1 MCLGG
6 TIMTLQ
12 QMRYAVEIADCGS
25 INEAAKKLFISQP
38 SLSGTIKDLENELDI
53 TLFLRSNRGI
63 TITPEGA
70 EFLGYARQI
79 LEQYRLMEDKFIS
92 PEQHRKKFSVSMQHY
107 TFAVQAFI
115 RLVKRHRDHQYAFAV
130 HETRTYEVIRNVAT
144 LNSEIGVLYVNDFN
158 RKVLM
163 KLFRDSDLE
172 FIPLF
177 ECPISVYFWKN
188 HPLAGEASISLN
200 MLKDYPC
207 LSFEQ
212 GDQSS
217 LYLAEEILGET
228 EYPRTIKTTDRA
240 TMLNLM
246 VGLNGYTLCSG
257 IICEELNGSDYVA
270 IPFKEDRNHRN
281 TKMTIGYVTKRHSIM
296 SDIGKTFIDEV
307 EKYLKT
313 ISD

>member
-92 PEQHRKKFSVSMQHY
+92 PEQRRKKFSVSMQHY

-115 RLVKRHRDHQYAFAV
+115 RLVKRHQDHQYAFAV

-177 ECPISVYFWKN
+177 DCPISVYFWKN
-188 HPLAGEASISLN
+188 HPLAEMKSIAIEQ
-200 MLKDYPC
+200 LKPYPC

-212 GDQSS
+212 GENNSFHF
-217 LYLAEEILGET
+217 AEEVLSTYDYDQI
-228 EYPRTIKTTDRA
+228 IKADDRA

-246 VGLNGYTLCSG
+246 VGLNAYTLCSG
-257 IICEELNGSDYVA
+257 II
-270 IPFKEDRNHRN
+270 
-281 TKMTIGYVTKRHSIM
+281 
-296 SDIGKTFIDEV
+296 
-307 EKYLKT
+307 
-313 ISD
+313 

>member
-1 MCLGG
+1 
-6 TIMTLQ
+6 MTLQ
-12 QMRYAVEIADCGS
+12 QLLYALTIAEKGS
-25 INEAAKKLFISQP
+25 MNKAAESLFISQP
-38 SLSGTIKDLENELDI
+38 SLTLAMKDLEKEI
-53 TLFLRSNRGI
+53 GI
-63 TITPEGA
+63 TIFRRSSRGVQLTNEGA
-70 EFLGYARQI
+70 DFLVSARQI
-79 LEQYRLMEDKFIS
+79 YQQYELLKDKYSGAGDIK
-92 PEQHRKKFSVSMQHY
+92 RKFAVSTQHY
-107 TFAVQAFI
+107 SFITKAFVDTVKQYDTKNFDFAI
-115 RLVKRHRDHQYAFAV
+115 R
-130 HETRTYEVIRNVAT
+130 ETKTQDVISDVGKLR
-144 LNSEIGVLYVNDFN
+144 SEIGILFESDFN
-158 RKVLM
+158 RKVITKML
-163 KLFRDSDLE
+163 RDNDLE
-172 FIPLF
+172 FTKLID
-177 ECPISVYFWKN
+177 CRAYVYIWKN
-188 HPLAGEASISLN
+188 HPLAGKASISLN

-281 TKMTIGYVTKRHSIM
+281 TKMTIRYVTKRHSIM

-307 EKYLKT
+307 EKYLKA

>member
-1 MCLGG
+1 
-6 TIMTLQ
+6 MTLQ
-12 QMRYAVEIADCGS
+12 QLLYALTIAEKGS
-25 INEAAKKLFISQP
+25 MNKAAESLFISQP
-38 SLSGTIKDLENELDI
+38 SLTLALKDLEKEI
-53 TLFLRSNRGI
+53 GI
-63 TITPEGA
+63 TIFRRSSRGVQLTNEGA
-70 EFLGYARQI
+70 DFLVNARQI
-79 LEQYRLMEDKFIS
+79 YQQYELLKDKYSGAGDIK
-92 PEQHRKKFSVSMQHY
+92 RKFAVSTQHY
-107 TFAVQAFI
+107 SFITKAFVETVKQYDTKNFDFAI
-115 RLVKRHRDHQYAFAV
+115 R
-130 HETRTYEVIRNVAT
+130 ETKTQDVISDVGKLR
-144 LNSEIGVLYVNDFN
+144 SEIGILFESDFN
-158 RKVLM
+158 RKVITKML
-163 KLFRDSDLE
+163 RDNDLE
-172 FIPLF
+172 FTKLID
-177 ECPISVYFWKN
+177 CRAYVYIWKN